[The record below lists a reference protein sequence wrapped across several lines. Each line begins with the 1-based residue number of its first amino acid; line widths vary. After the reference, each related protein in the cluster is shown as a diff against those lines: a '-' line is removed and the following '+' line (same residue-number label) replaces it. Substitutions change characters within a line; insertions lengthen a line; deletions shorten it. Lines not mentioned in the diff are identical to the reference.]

1 MNDMTKSPSLDVK
14 HKSKNSRSVGVFF
27 IIICLLLFQNT
38 IFRFNEWCVSGV
50 SKYFL
55 FSVFYSGLTSLIV
68 YKVKYRFLKVLFYFL
83 LILLAS
89 TNFFLAYRFHS
100 SISPSTLLLI
110 AETNT
115 QESLEFINTY
125 LFSSIGITCLL
136 SFLTI
141 CAFIFI
147 LEREEWR
154 LYTYYSKPLFCHIYR
169 KWGYLIL
176 SVLAIWIFYDSVSLY
191 NCQSVAEAE
200 KWSSDCHQH
209 IKPMDN
215 ISNLHY
221 CVCNLLLARREQKQ
235 SENLTIETIKIP
247 STISTNDSTT
257 VVMVIGESY
266 NKWHSKLYGYPLN
279 TCPNLLREK
288 KSGNLFVFTN
298 VVSPY
303 NITSRVLRNVFS
315 TNAIGMREHWPNY
328 PFFPAVFRSAGYE
341 VNMYDNQFNPYS
353 KESFDFS
360 LNAYLH
366 SKSNHKYVYSSVNQR
381 NYELDGKLIEA
392 YKKSYSYLHP
402 TKYQFIIFHLMGQ
415 HFSYYN
421 RFPHNGRFDHFLAD
435 SIMCNEPYMTKE
447 KRQLIA
453 DYDNATYYND
463 EVINQIIELFK
474 NRNTVM
480 VYFADHGEE
489 IYDYRDFSG
498 RIPEGTLDKN
508 VLKYHFSVPF
518 FIWCSDKYMENN
530 KNQIESI
537 KMARKRPLSIDNVC
551 HLFFRLGHINT
562 PLYLSNR
569 DVLDS
574 SYNCPPRIINDNF
587 TLIEKSMMISDF

>member
-1 MNDMTKSPSLDVK
+1 
-14 HKSKNSRSVGVFF
+14 
-27 IIICLLLFQNT
+27 
-38 IFRFNEWCVSGV
+38 
-50 SKYFL
+50 
-55 FSVFYSGLTSLIV
+55 
-68 YKVKYRFLKVLFYFL
+68 
-83 LILLAS
+83 
-89 TNFFLAYRFHS
+89 
-100 SISPSTLLLI
+100 
-110 AETNT
+110 
-115 QESLEFINTY
+115 
-125 LFSSIGITCLL
+125 
-136 SFLTI
+136 
-141 CAFIFI
+141 
-147 LEREEWR
+147 
-154 LYTYYSKPLFCHIYR
+154 
-169 KWGYLIL
+169 
-176 SVLAIWIFYDSVSLY
+176 
-191 NCQSVAEAE
+191 
-200 KWSSDCHQH
+200 
-209 IKPMDN
+209 
-215 ISNLHY
+215 
-221 CVCNLLLARREQKQ
+221 
-235 SENLTIETIKIP
+235 
-247 STISTNDSTT
+247 
-257 VVMVIGESY
+257 
-266 NKWHSKLYGYPLN
+266 
-279 TCPNLLREK
+279 
-288 KSGNLFVFTN
+288 
-298 VVSPY
+298 
-303 NITSRVLRNVFS
+303 
-315 TNAIGMREHWPNY
+315 MREHWANY

-392 YKKSYSYLHP
+392 YKKSNSYLHP

-435 SIMCNEPYMTKE
+435 SIMRNEPYMTKE

-463 EVINQIIELFK
+463 EIINQIIELFK